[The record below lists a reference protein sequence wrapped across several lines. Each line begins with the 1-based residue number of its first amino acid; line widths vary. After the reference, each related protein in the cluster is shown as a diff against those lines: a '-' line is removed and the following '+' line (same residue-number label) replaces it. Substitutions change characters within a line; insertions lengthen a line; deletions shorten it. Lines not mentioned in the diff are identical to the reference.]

1 MTAQAASAGPAP
13 KARSRVGAWLDHHA
27 YSFVASIGRMFGKP
41 TSTLLTVGVMAV
53 ALALPL
59 GLWGALANVERLA
72 GDVRQSRQVGLF
84 LKQSVDPVRAAE
96 LAEALRR
103 DPDVAAVEM
112 RTPEQ
117 GLAELHE
124 RDGVGEA
131 ADALDALGLDEN
143 PLPHLLLVTPSGDER
158 LLAGRLQGLPEADV
172 VQHDAAWRE
181 RLDGWLRFGLRLA
194 AVLAALLGVGAAL
207 VVGNTVRLDI
217 QQRREEIGVL
227 QLLGATDGFIRR
239 PFLYLG
245 ACYGLAAGLL
255 ALAVL
260 TATQLALHAPLA
272 ELAASY
278 GSDFALRGFAPLH
291 LLAIVLGAATLGW
304 LGAGLVAGHYLRQTR
319 PTDT

>member
-1 MTAQAASAGPAP
+1 MTAPTTHTVTP
-13 KARSRVGAWLDHHA
+13 RSRSRIGAWLDHHA
-27 YSFVASIGRMFGKP
+27 YSFVASIGRMLGKP
-41 TSTLLTVGVMAV
+41 WATLLTVGVMAV

-59 GLWGALANVERLA
+59 GLWGALSNVERLA
-72 GDVRQSRQVGLF
+72 GDVRQSRQVSVF
-84 LKQSVDPVRAAE
+84 LQPSVDGGQAAA
-96 LAEALRR
+96 LADTLRG
-103 DPDVAAVEM
+103 DADVAAVEL
-112 RTPEQ
+112 RTPDQ

-124 RDGVGEA
+124 RGGLGEA
-131 ADALDALGLDEN
+131 VDALDSLGLDEN
-143 PLPHLLLVTPSGDER
+143 PLPYLLLVTPSGDER
-158 LLAGRLQGLPEADV
+158 LLADRLQSLPQADV
-172 VQHDAAWRE
+172 IQHDAAWRE

-194 AVLAALLGVGAAL
+194 AVLAVLLGLGAAL

-245 ACYGLAAGLL
+245 AWYGLAAGAL
-255 ALAVL
+255 ALLVL
-260 TATQLALHAPLA
+260 TGTQLALSAPLA

-291 LLAIVLGAATLGW
+291 VLAIVLAAAALGW
-304 LGAGLVAGHYLRQTR
+304 LGAGLVTGHYLRQTR